1 LTAGVLVVGELGRL
15 VAVGRLE
22 AADEVARSDG
32 PDGAGCPPLQA
43 VVTSTTTA
51 SIAKQRIDL
60 ISSGY
65 GDTLTTVTTEPDM
78 ERPTRLR
85 RQDAAGFGR

>member
-1 LTAGVLVVGELGRL
+1 LTAGVLVIGEHGRL

-22 AADEVARSDG
+22 AGDEIARSDG

-51 SIAKQRIDL
+51 SIAKQRIGL
-60 ISSGY
+60 ICSGY
-65 GDTLTTVTTEPDM
+65 G
-78 ERPTRLR
+78 
-85 RQDAAGFGR
+85 AAWLQARGAKHAKELLPG